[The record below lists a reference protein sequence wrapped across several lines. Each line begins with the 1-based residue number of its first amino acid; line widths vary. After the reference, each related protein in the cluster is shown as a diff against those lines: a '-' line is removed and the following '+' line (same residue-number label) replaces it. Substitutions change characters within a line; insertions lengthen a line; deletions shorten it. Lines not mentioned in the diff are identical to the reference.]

1 MKVSGTVNLVAN
13 FDWEILNLE
22 EIRIDVN
29 TEDEAGIINLPQI
42 TTNNGRN
49 VKLFINHDVD
59 FDSNNEITINAW
71 QGDTIQGSVSVVIP
85 AGQRGIWLFI
95 QDDIVWSSVSAE
107 FVPASLL
114 GMDIVIR
121 GNFNQ
126 GYEAVVSGGVE
137 PYTYEWSLQTDTM
150 EGFNIVDGVTD
161 QELVELEFRANPP
174 GDVQGKSQFQPDA
187 ASDINQINIGL
198 LQIKVMDS
206 FGTIANAYKLV
217 MVPQFA

>member
-71 QGDTIQGSVSVVIP
+71 EGDTIQGSASVVIP

-137 PYTYEWSLQTDTM
+137 PYTYEWSLQTDRM
-150 EGFNIVDGVTD
+150 EGFNIVDGISD
-161 QELVELEFRANPP
+161 EAIVELEYRANPP
-174 GDVQGKSQFQPDA
+174 GDVQNKSMFQPEA
-187 ASDINQINIGL
+187 ASGINQINIGL
-198 LQIKVMDS
+198 LQIKARDS
-206 FGTIANAYKLV
+206 FGALAVGYKLI

>member
-1 MKVSGTVNLVAN
+1 MKVSGTVNLVATQ
-13 FDWEILNLE
+13 DWEILNLE
-22 EIRIDVN
+22 EVRIDVD
-29 TEDEAGIINLPQI
+29 TSSEEAIINLPSI
-42 TTNNGRN
+42 LSNNGRN
-49 VKLFINHDVD
+49 VKLFIN
-59 FDSNNEITINAW
+59 FDIDTVANNDITINAFE
-71 QGDTIQGSVSVVIP
+71 GETIQGQESITIL

-95 QDDIVWSSVSAE
+95 QDDNVWSSVSAE

-126 GYEAVVSGGVE
+126 GYEAVVSGGIE

-150 EGFNIVDGVTD
+150 EGFSIVDGISD
-161 QELVELEFRANPP
+161 QPIVELEYRPNPP
-174 GDVQGKSQFQPDA
+174 GDVQDKSQFQPDS

-198 LQIKVMDS
+198 LEIKAVDS
-206 FGTIANAYKLV
+206 FGSRAIAYKLI